1 MSVGVCLCLCS
12 RVSSISTD
20 CRHMQAWLFWLSQN
34 VKSFETVKPP
44 TGLRLEKNSSVGTLG
59 SREREEDATKYFLFM
74 MITFTHESYPEHLSL
89 CLPVWYPCA
98 SIQMERV
105 PVCITHMSV
114 FVSVREWSASG
125 FLCLNAHPL
134 FSPALE
140 KSPGPLSPDYVE
152 IAIYCAG
159 VFLIACMV
167 GIVVVCRM
175 RNTAKKPDFGGQ
187 PAVHKLSKQIPL
199 RRQVTESR

>member
-1 MSVGVCLCLCS
+1 
-12 RVSSISTD
+12 
-20 CRHMQAWLFWLSQN
+20 MQALLCWLSEDL
-34 VKSFETVKPP
+34 KSVETIKLC
-44 TGLRLEKNSSVGTLG
+44 TGLLDNKKVGCRCSGKT
-59 SREREEDATKYFLFM
+59 RERRMLQNHFCLACLPIV
-74 MITFTHESYPEHLSL
+74 ITFTHESSPKHLSL
-89 CLPVWYPCA
+89 
-98 SIQMERV
+98 RV
-105 PVCITHMSV
+105 PVWCPC
-114 FVSVREWSASG
+114 VSAQMKNVPVCQSYTRARVISAS
-125 FLCLNAHPL
+125 LPLTLLACLNSPPFL
-134 FSPALE
+134 FSSDLE
-140 KSPGPLSPDYVE
+140 KSPGPVSPDYVE

>member
-1 MSVGVCLCLCS
+1 MSHLQSIRLCVCLS
-12 RVSSISTD
+12 DSHV
-20 CRHMQAWLFWLSQN
+20 
-34 VKSFETVKPP
+34 V
-44 TGLRLEKNSSVGTLG
+44 
-59 SREREEDATKYFLFM
+59 
-74 MITFTHESYPEHLSL
+74 
-89 CLPVWYPCA
+89 
-98 SIQMERV
+98 SIQMENLPMGPIHMCVRV
-105 PVCITHMSV
+105 ISESLPPT
-114 FVSVREWSASG
+114 F
-125 FLCLNAHPL
+125 FNLCLTAHPL
-134 FSPALE
+134 FSSALE

>member
-1 MSVGVCLCLCS
+1 M
-12 RVSSISTD
+12 
-20 CRHMQAWLFWLSQN
+20 
-34 VKSFETVKPP
+34 
-44 TGLRLEKNSSVGTLG
+44 
-59 SREREEDATKYFLFM
+59 
-74 MITFTHESYPEHLSL
+74 
-89 CLPVWYPCA
+89 
-98 SIQMERV
+98 
-105 PVCITHMSV
+105 
-114 FVSVREWSASG
+114 
-125 FLCLNAHPL
+125 L
-134 FSPALE
+134 FSPAIE
-140 KSPGPLSPDYVE
+140 QTPGPFSPDYVE

>member
-1 MSVGVCLCLCS
+1 MCVYSKGDIVNHLPDMPHSAPPLCS
-12 RVSSISTD
+12 SAPTD
-20 CRHMQAWLFWLSQN
+20 R
-34 VKSFETVKPP
+34 T
-44 TGLRLEKNSSVGTLG
+44 
-59 SREREEDATKYFLFM
+59 
-74 MITFTHESYPEHLSL
+74 I
-89 CLPVWYPCA
+89 
-98 SIQMERV
+98 
-105 PVCITHMSV
+105 
-114 FVSVREWSASG
+114 
-125 FLCLNAHPL
+125 
-134 FSPALE
+134 
-140 KSPGPLSPDYVE
+140 GPIPPDYVE

>member
-1 MSVGVCLCLCS
+1 MHIWVTTRACVRWKEECAH
-12 RVSSISTD
+12 VSYMCDSD
-20 CRHMQAWLFWLSQN
+20 RW
-34 VKSFETVKPP
+34 KSFLHSFPDILT
-44 TGLRLEKNSSVGTLG
+44 SC
-59 SREREEDATKYFLFM
+59 F
-74 MITFTHESYPEHLSL
+74 SL
-89 CLPVWYPCA
+89 
-98 SIQMERV
+98 
-105 PVCITHMSV
+105 
-114 FVSVREWSASG
+114 
-125 FLCLNAHPL
+125 L
-134 FSPALE
+134 FSPAIE
-140 KSPGPLSPDYVE
+140 QTPGPFSPDYVE

>member
-1 MSVGVCLCLCS
+1 MCWYLGKKRERILQNNFCSVCLPI
-12 RVSSISTD
+12 V
-20 CRHMQAWLFWLSQN
+20 
-34 VKSFETVKPP
+34 
-44 TGLRLEKNSSVGTLG
+44 
-59 SREREEDATKYFLFM
+59 
-74 MITFTHESYPEHLSL
+74 ITFTHESSPEHLPL
-89 CLPVWYPCA
+89 CLSVWYPCVF
-98 SIQMERV
+98 IQMEN
-105 PVCITHMSV
+105 
-114 FVSVREWSASG
+114 VSVCHPYMYVRVISESLPLTLFAWLQSHSPFFSSAAEK
-125 FLCLNAHPL
+125 NPEPL
-134 FSPALE
+134 P
-140 KSPGPLSPDYVE
+140 PDYVE